1 MTEAKI
7 ISLLQ
12 EGLKSVAP
20 ARADQFTDLTLD
32 MSIDDLQL
40 DSVATM
46 ELVGFLEDAAD
57 AAFPDEE
64 LVGVSSL
71 GDLAALLRAS

>member
-1 MTEAKI
+1 MNEADI
-7 ISLLQ
+7 IKLLS

-20 ARADQFTDLTLD
+20 DRAAQFSDLTLE

-46 ELVGFLEDAAD
+46 ELVGFLEDAVD
-57 AAFPDEE
+57 ATFPDEE

-71 GDLAALLRAS
+71 GDLANLIRD